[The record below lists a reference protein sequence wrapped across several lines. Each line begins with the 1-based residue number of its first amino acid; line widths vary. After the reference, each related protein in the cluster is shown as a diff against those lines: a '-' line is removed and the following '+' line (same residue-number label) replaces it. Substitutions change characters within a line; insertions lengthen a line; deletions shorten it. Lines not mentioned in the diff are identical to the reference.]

1 MLGSRLVSLVGEQLR
16 GTNQVG
22 GGVDVSQGSFDVD
35 QGVVRHKE
43 EVVPEICD
51 SESQMNSSKTSSTL
65 ESCFLGAIQRS
76 RNREV
81 VVEASI

>member
-16 GTNQVG
+16 GTSQVG

-43 EVVPEICD
+43 QVVPED
-51 SESQMNSSKTSSTL
+51 GDETR
-65 ESCFLGAIQRS
+65 F
-76 RNREV
+76 
-81 VVEASI
+81 